1 MLDEDGEQRTT
12 HDNITARKG
21 DTTMTMMRVEED
33 EEGRKDMETKWR
45 R

>member
-1 MLDEDGEQRTT
+1 MLDEDGEQWTT
-12 HDNITARKG
+12 HDNITVRKG
-21 DTTMTMMRVEED
+21 DTMMTMTRVEED